1 VTFFELP
8 GGEDWILSP
17 VHAGLLAAHSLLD
30 GSVDLCFL
38 ALLSDSLAVRAD
50 NEELLR
56 PKD

>member
-1 VTFFELP
+1 LP
-8 GGEDWILSP
+8 DQEDWILAP
-17 VHAGLLAAHSLLD
+17 VHAGLLDAKSLID

-56 PKD
+56 PKDP